1 MIKHFNDMD
10 ILNERV
16 KAKMDIPQDVKD
28 FHKLF
33 TEAGHKLYLV
43 GGCVR
48 DFLMGKKPHDF
59 DLVSDALPFEM
70 IEILKDYRTD
80 IHGVKFGVVRVY
92 TESQPLGYEVATY
105 RKDVSKGRSNKG
117 DDQKVEIGKHITI
130 NDDVRRRDISIN
142 ALYYDL
148 DTHEIVDA
156 VGGIQDLNSKII
168 RAVGVPQKRFDED
181 RLRILRTLRFAAV
194 TGGKIDKKTSDAIK
208 KDNRLF
214 GISEEDDVSRERI
227 FAEFLKVK
235 EKGRE
240 NDDPA
245 ILTRF
250 IDLLID
256 YDILKQIFPVLVTTK
271 TIRPT
276 TYLSCALGQTLKN
289 NKPNDKF
296 KETLIEAKIPSRYV
310 EMIAFLI
317 RILRDGVKPETV
329 YELYREMSSKD
340 IRTDILAEWI
350 RVMGITDPMVEGL
363 LKYRPTTNGRDVM
376 RDGFKGEEIG
386 KEISRREGEKYVELV
401 KSLNENKII
410 RFGDFQKGING

>member
-1 MIKHFNDMD
+1 MD

-16 KAKMDIPQDVKD
+16 HAKMDLPADVVK

-33 TEAGHKLYLV
+33 NKAGHKLFVV
-43 GGCVR
+43 GGAVR
-48 DFLMGKKPHDF
+48 DHLLGKKAHDF
-59 DLVSDALPFEM
+59 DLVTDALPDE
-70 IEILKDYRTD
+70 IVDILKNFRTD
-80 IHGVKFGVVRVY
+80 VHGAKFGVVRVY
-92 TESQPLGYEVATY
+92 TEDCSLGYEVATY
-105 RKDVSKGRSNKG
+105 RRDISKGRNNKG

-130 NDDVRRRDISIN
+130 NDDVRRRDLTIN
-142 ALYYDL
+142 ALFYDL

-156 VGGIQDLNSKII
+156 VGGIADLNKNLI

-194 TGGKIDKKTSDAIK
+194 TGGKIDKKTSDAIH

-240 NDDPA
+240 NQDPA

-276 TYLSCALGQTLKN
+276 TYLSCALGQALKN

-296 KETLIEAKIPSRYV
+296 KDTLIDAKIPGKYV

-317 RILRDGVKPETV
+317 KILRDGVKQETV

-340 IRTDILAEWI
+340 IRTDVLAEWI
-350 RVMGITDPMVEGL
+350 RVMGITDPMVSGL
-363 LKYRPTTNGRDVM
+363 LTYRPSTNGRFVM
-376 RDGFKGEEIG
+376 KDGFKGVDIG
-386 KEISRREGEKYVELV
+386 REISRREGEIYLELV
-401 KSLNENKII
+401 NKLDENIII
-410 RFGDFQKGING
+410 RYSDF

>member
-1 MIKHFNDMD
+1 MYQ
-10 ILNERV
+10 LNERV
-16 KAKMDIPQDVKD
+16 QAKMDLPEDILK

-33 TEAGHKLYLV
+33 NKKGHKLFVV
-43 GGCVR
+43 GGAVR
-48 DFLMGKKPHDF
+48 DYLSGKKAHDF
-59 DLVSDALPFEM
+59 DLVTDALPDE
-70 IEILKDYRTD
+70 IVEILKDYRTD
-80 IHGVKFGVVRVY
+80 VHGAKFGVVRVY
-92 TESQPLGYEVATY
+92 TETCPLGYEIATY
-105 RKDVSKGRSNKG
+105 RKDISKGRNTKG

-130 NDDVRRRDISIN
+130 NDDVRRRDLTIN
-142 ALYYDL
+142 ALFYDL

-156 VGGIQDLNSKII
+156 VGGINDLNNNII

-181 RLRILRTLRFAAV
+181 RLRILRTIRFAAV

-208 KDNRLF
+208 RDNRLF

-227 FAEFLKVK
+227 FAEFIKVK

-240 NDDPA
+240 NNDPA
-245 ILTRF
+245 VLTRF

-276 TYLSCALGQTLKN
+276 TYLTCALGQALKN

-296 KETLIEAKIPSRYV
+296 KDTLVDAKIPSKYV
-310 EMIAFLI
+310 EIIAFLI
-317 RILRDGVKPETV
+317 KILRDGVKPDTV
-329 YELYREMSSKD
+329 YDLYREMSSKD

-350 RVMGITDPMVEGL
+350 RVMGITDPMVSGL
-363 LKYRPTTNGRDVM
+363 LKYRPTTNGREVM
-376 RDGFKGEEIG
+376 ADGFKGEEIG
-386 KEISRREGEKYVELV
+386 REIARREGVKYVELV
-401 KSLNENKII
+401 KKLDENRII